1 MDMCEKKQEL
11 MNLVQDYYDEYLR
24 AKETMI
30 QKNCERDLE
39 SRSNIDTIRDQEKNN
54 KSLIDQIHFL
64 ETEVSKKNKQLHEYE
79 GMIRDL
85 EDKVNEIMN
94 EKEEEGRF
102 DMVRV
107 QANTILEKENEIIRL
122 NKLLTKANDN
132 QGANDNQETNDNQE
146 ANQDKIMNV
155 LTMMDEPLSEDNT
168 IDVVEIEEEKKE
180 KEDKDEEEDE
190 GEGEE
195 DEGEDESDDYE
206 ILTYRKK
213 EYWIKVG
220 EDPQIVYEVLGDD
233 CLGNRLGIY
242 KKDTKGK
249 MKVFLDKK

>member
-1 MDMCEKKQEL
+1 
-11 MNLVQDYYDEYLR
+11 
-24 AKETMI
+24 
-30 QKNCERDLE
+30 
-39 SRSNIDTIRDQEKNN
+39 
-54 KSLIDQIHFL
+54 
-64 ETEVSKKNKQLHEYE
+64 NKQLHEYE

-107 QANTILEKENEIIRL
+107 QANTILDKENEIIRL
-122 NKLLTKANDN
+122 NKLLTKVNDN
-132 QGANDNQETNDNQE
+132 QGVNDNQE

-180 KEDKDEEEDE
+180 KEDKDEEEDK
-190 GEGEE
+190 GEE
-195 DEGEDESDDYE
+195 KGEEKEEEKGEDESDDYE

-220 EDPQIVYEVLGDD
+220 EDPQIVYEVLEDD